1 MLVVNKKVMTS
12 VNFDYIDLE
21 ILYQAK
27 KSKKG
32 ISPENIS
39 QQDVF
44 TPGIWELVDKFAT
57 LQEKNLLTKNKE
69 GLFVLTK
76 TGMST
81 FWHMESPLWLNLLK
95 LLRVKPFSDT
105 ECAMYL
111 EEYIPAVQQALEMI
125 RKKGYVMMSQLRK
138 EDKLLKMFEI
148 LPEGID
154 QLTKIKK
161 SRLSVV
167 IPGDKLIVEL
177 DNGEG
182 VLYEIIDDL
191 VNPLRMVKTLSK
203 DEVKGYK

>member
-1 MLVVNKKVMTS
+1 MLVVNNKVMTS
-12 VNFDYIDLE
+12 ANFDYIDLE

-27 KSKKG
+27 KSKNG
-32 ISPENIS
+32 ITPENIS

-44 TPGIWELVDKFAT
+44 TPGIWELADKFTT

-76 TGMST
+76 TGMNT
-81 FWHMESPLWLNLLK
+81 FWHIESPLWLNLLK
-95 LLRVKPFSDT
+95 LLRVKSFSDT

-125 RKKGYVMMSQLRK
+125 RKKGYVLLSSFRK
-138 EDKLLKMFEI
+138 EEKLVKMFEI
-148 LPEGID
+148 LPEGVE
-154 QLTKIKK
+154 QLTKLKK
-161 SRLSVV
+161 SGLFVV
-167 IPGDKLIVEL
+167 KSGDKLVVEL

-182 VLYEIIDDL
+182 ILYEIIDDL

-203 DEVKGYK
+203 DETKGYK